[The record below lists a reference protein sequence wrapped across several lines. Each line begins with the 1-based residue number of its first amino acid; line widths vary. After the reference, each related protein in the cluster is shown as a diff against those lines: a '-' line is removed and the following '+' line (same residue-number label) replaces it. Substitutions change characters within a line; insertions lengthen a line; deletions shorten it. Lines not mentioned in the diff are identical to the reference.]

1 MPPTHSCTREEIRE
15 AYIAPLR
22 SAVLVD
28 DGFPRYEDLIDLI
41 GATRESA
48 SYEYEAAKRVVNM
61 CHSRALVCD
70 VENRAAE
77 QLTPEQLRRITKA
90 DLVVLDYHLTPGDQ
104 ADVRPALSI
113 LQTLAE
119 SDHANLVV
127 IYTNHELKTALRDVF
142 VRFRGIDRAL
152 DFPAKYEDS
161 DLTQWDPAFEADS
174 LFAYLADP
182 KALGNLMKTVSDEL
196 EGLGVAKQ
204 DLAAVTRAG
213 VERWLQ
219 ANYKHIDARQRGDD
233 PMVARSAETDPTPWV
248 QFKNVFV
255 AFVSKKDASADLI
268 DALETALTAWNPG
281 VLRLV
286 LNNARNRMLQRG
298 FSYERIVAG
307 SPERQ
312 IGLLYHA
319 LGGEEPDATVRLQEM
334 LRRLFDSARRELA
347 ADSAE
352 FGARLIKRHM
362 DTALSQPE
370 EANERTRFYI
380 EHARAMAHVDSSGT
394 DAHIIGALNAFLC
407 SRPFDGSHL
416 FAGTVFRD
424 EEDSSWWLCAAPS
437 CEIVPRAPKADKTWH
452 SEIHPSLPM
461 QALRLEEATSLEAA
475 LAKATEA
482 KHIFV
487 QVDGRIVALRVL
499 EQGSSQPRPEML
511 ILHEAGRIEA
521 GRIDVQRTF
530 KAFAIV
536 KGPEFRLK
544 TFRIIAQ
551 LRNEYADRFLHQTG
565 HHVSRIG
572 VDFVPFRTASS

>member
-28 DGFPRYEDLIDLI
+28 DAFPRYEQLIDLV
-41 GATRESA
+41 GSTRESA
-48 SYEYEAAKRVVNM
+48 SYEYDAAKRVVNM

-70 VENRAAE
+70 VENRATE
-77 QLTPEQLRRITKA
+77 KLTAEQLRRITKA
-90 DLVVLDYHLTPGDQ
+90 DLVVLDYHLTPSDQ
-104 ADVRPALSI
+104 TDVRPALSV

-127 IYTNHELKTALRDVF
+127 IYTNHELKIALRDVF
-142 VRFRGIDRAL
+142 VRFRGIDAGV
-152 DFPAKYEDS
+152 DFPAKYDDS
-161 DLTQWDPAFEADS
+161 DLTQWDPSFDVDS

-182 KALGNLMKTVSDEL
+182 KALGGLMKAVTDEL
-196 EGLGVAKQ
+196 ESLGVAKQ
-204 DLAAVTRAG
+204 DVAAVTRAG

-219 ANYKHIDARQRGDD
+219 ANYKHVDAPQRVVD
-233 PMVARSAETDPTPWV
+233 PLVARSAETDTTPWV

-255 AFVSKKDASADLI
+255 AFVSKKDADVDLI
-268 DALETALTAWNPG
+268 DALEAALTAWNPG

-286 LNNARNRMLQRG
+286 LSNARNRMLQRG
-298 FSYERIVAG
+298 FAYERIVAG

-319 LGGEEPDATVRLQEM
+319 LGGEEPDAAIRLQDM
-334 LRRLFDSARRELA
+334 LRRLFDSARLELA

-352 FGARLIKRHM
+352 FGAQLIKRHM
-362 DTALSQPE
+362 DTAPIAPE

-380 EHARAMAHVDSSGT
+380 EHGRAMAHVESSGT
-394 DAHIIGALNAFLC
+394 DAQIIGALNAFLC

-416 FAGTVFRD
+416 FAGTVFRG
-424 EEDSSWWLCAAPS
+424 EEDSSWWVCAAPS
-437 CEIVPRAPKADKTWH
+437 CEIVPREPKADKTWH

-482 KHIFV
+482 KHIFI
-487 QVDGRIVALRVL
+487 QVDGRTVALRVL

-511 ILHEAGRIEA
+511 ILRDAGRL
-521 GRIDVQRTF
+521 DVQQTF

-551 LRNEYADRFLHQTG
+551 LRNEYADRLLHQTG
-565 HHVSRIG
+565 QHVSRIG
-572 VDFVPFRTASS
+572 VDFVPFRATSS